1 MRSTSAAYVVVT
13 LLVVMP
19 FVTTAVSAQSPA
31 SVRQP
36 TAFEVASVKP
46 SEPGAQAGGIAR
58 PVNGLM
64 RASGVTLRQLVR
76 YAYDIEPLQR
86 RDPESVGGPEWID
99 RDRFD
104 IVARGPA
111 DLSLPDSRLLMRAL
125 LAERFALQTRIETRE
140 LPVYFLVTARN
151 DGRLGSG
158 LRRSEVDCTAY
169 SAALAATG
177 RGAIAKQAGPQ
188 CGLSSGGA
196 PAVAATLG
204 ITNTLPRGAQM
215 ARGTATMA
223 ELLTIITR
231 GPDIDRKIFDR
242 SGLTG
247 TFDVDLNW
255 VPARSGAVVAE
266 PADVLT
272 IFTAIEEQL
281 GLTLQ
286 PARAAIDVVVI
297 AGAQRPTPN

>member
-1 MRSTSAAYVVVT
+1 MRITSAPYLVVTLVVT
-13 LLVVMP
+13 LLVAA
-19 FVTTAVSAQSPA
+19 AVAAQSPA
-31 SVRQP
+31 SGRQP

-76 YAYDIEPLQR
+76 YAYDIEPQR
-86 RDPESVGGPEWID
+86 RDPDPVGGPDWID

-111 DLSLPDSRLLMRAL
+111 DLSFPDSRLMMRAL
-125 LAERFALQTRIETRE
+125 LAERFALQTRTETRE
-140 LPVYFLVTARN
+140 LPVFFLVMART
-151 DGRLGSG
+151 DGRPGSG
-158 LRRSEVDCTAY
+158 LRRSEIDCTAY

-223 ELLTIITR
+223 ELLTVVTR
-231 GPDIDRKIFDR
+231 SPDIDRKIFDR
-242 SGLTG
+242 SGLAG
-247 TFDVDLNW
+247 TFDIDLHW
-255 VPARSGAVVAE
+255 VPARSGVLVAA

-272 IFTAIEEQL
+272 VFTAIEEQL
-281 GLTLQ
+281 GLKLQ
-286 PARAAIDVVVI
+286 PARAPIDVVVI
-297 AGAQRPTPN
+297 DGAQRPTPD

>member
-1 MRSTSAAYVVVT
+1 MRSTSAPYVVVT
-13 LLVVMP
+13 LLVVSL
-19 FVTTAVSAQSPA
+19 FVATATSAQSPA
-31 SVRQP
+31 SVRPP

-46 SEPGAQAGGIAR
+46 SEPGAQGGGIAR

-76 YAYDIEPLQR
+76 YAYDLEPLQR

-111 DLSLPDSRLLMRAL
+111 DLSFPDSRLMMRSL
-125 LAERFALQTRIETRE
+125 LAERFALQTHTETRE
-140 LPVYFLVTARN
+140 LPVYFLVMARN

-169 SAALAATG
+169 SAALTATG
-177 RGAIAKQAGPQ
+177 RGAIAKQVGPQ

-223 ELLTIITR
+223 ELLTVITR
-231 GPDIDRKIFDR
+231 SPEIDRKIVDR

-247 TFDVDLNW
+247 TFDIDLNW
-255 VPARSGAVVAE
+255 VPARNGALVAE
-266 PADVLT
+266 PTDVLT
-272 IFTAIEEQL
+272 IFTAIDEQL
-281 GLTLQ
+281 GLKLQ
-286 PARAAIDVVVI
+286 PARASIDVVVI